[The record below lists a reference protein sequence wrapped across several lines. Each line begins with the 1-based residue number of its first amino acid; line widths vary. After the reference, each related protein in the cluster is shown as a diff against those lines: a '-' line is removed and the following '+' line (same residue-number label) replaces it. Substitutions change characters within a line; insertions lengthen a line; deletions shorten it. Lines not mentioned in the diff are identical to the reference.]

1 MVKKVGIAIVGAG
14 IGGAAAAALLQKAGF
29 DVELFEQA
37 SAFSRLGAGIHVG
50 PNAMRIFRQMGLEE
64 KLEQMGSHPD
74 FWFSREGETGDYL
87 SRIPLG
93 DFARKEYGA
102 AYITIHRGDMHELQI
117 NSLKEGTVHYGK
129 RLETLQE
136 EDGYVRL
143 MFKDGT
149 EVHAD
154 LVIGADGIHS
164 KVRETLLGVE
174 VPTYSG
180 WVAHRALIR
189 GENLRKFADEFEP
202 CVKWWRPDSH
212 MMVYYTTGKRDEYYF
227 VTGVPHDAWDFQ
239 GPYVDSSQEEMLEA
253 FDGYHSTVQ
262 NLIRSTENITKW
274 PLLNRNPLPLWS
286 RGRLVMLGD
295 ACHPMRPHMAQ
306 GACMAIEDAAILAR
320 CLEETGAQDYETAFS
335 LYEGTRK
342 ARATKVQDVS
352 NGNTFLLTQEDPAW
366 VYGYDAYAEPLA
378 AAN

>member
-1 MVKKVGIAIVGAG
+1 MTKKVGIAVVGAG
-14 IGGAAAAALLQKAGF
+14 IGGAAAAALLQNAGF

-37 SAFSRLGAGIHVG
+37 ESFSRLGAGIHIG
-50 PNAMRIFRQMGLEE
+50 PNAMRVFRKIGLESQ
-64 KLEQMGSHPD
+64 LEQMGSHPD
-74 FWFSREGETGDYL
+74 FWFSREGHTGEYL

-93 DFARKEYGA
+93 EFARKEYGA

-117 NSLKEGTVHYGK
+117 NSLKSGTVHYGK
-129 RLETLQE
+129 RLESLHE

-143 MFKDGT
+143 MFKDGS

-212 MMVYYTTGKRDEYYF
+212 MMVYYTTAKRDEYYF
-227 VTGVPHDAWDFQ
+227 VTGVPHEAWDFQ
-239 GPYVDSSQEEMLEA
+239 GPFVDSSQEEMLSA
-253 FDGYHSTVQ
+253 FEGYHPTVQ

-286 RGRLVMLGD
+286 RSRLVMLGD

-320 CLEETGAQDYETAFS
+320 CLEETGASDYETAFS

-342 ARATKVQDVS
+342 DRATKVQEVS
-352 NGNTFLLTQEDPAW
+352 NGNTFLLKQEDPAW
-366 VYGYDAYAEPLA
+366 VYGYDAYAEPLK

>member
-1 MVKKVGIAIVGAG
+1 MIKKVGIAVVGAG

-37 SAFSRLGAGIHVG
+37 DAFSRLGAGIHVG
-50 PNAMRIFRQMGLEE
+50 PNAMRIFRQIGLEE

-93 DFARKEYGA
+93 EFARKEYGA

-117 NSLKEGTVHYGK
+117 NSLKDGTVHYGK
-129 RLETLQE
+129 RLESLQE

-143 MFKDGT
+143 LFKDGS

-189 GENLRKFADEFEP
+189 GENLRKFADEFCNLALLGCYEASPISTCFNFKSRRKLQLIERINSAIVFFISP
-202 CVKWWRPDSH
+202 CLFICANSITLLIASISDC
-212 MMVYYTTGKRDEYYF
+212 
-227 VTGVPHDAWDFQ
+227 VP
-239 GPYVDSSQEEMLEA
+239 YIK
-253 FDGYHSTVQ
+253 T
-262 NLIRSTENITKW
+262 
-274 PLLNRNPLPLWS
+274 
-286 RGRLVMLGD
+286 
-295 ACHPMRPHMAQ
+295 
-306 GACMAIEDAAILAR
+306 
-320 CLEETGAQDYETAFS
+320 
-335 LYEGTRK
+335 
-342 ARATKVQDVS
+342 
-352 NGNTFLLTQEDPAW
+352 
-366 VYGYDAYAEPLA
+366 
-378 AAN
+378 

>member
-1 MVKKVGIAIVGAG
+1 MTKKVGIAVVGAG
-14 IGGAAAAALLQKAGF
+14 IGGAAAAALLQNAGF

-37 SAFSRLGAGIHVG
+37 ESFSRLGAGIHIG
-50 PNAMRIFRQMGLEE
+50 PNAMRVFRKIGLESQ
-64 KLEQMGSHPD
+64 LEQMGSHPD
-74 FWFSREGETGDYL
+74 FWFSREGHTGEYL

-93 DFARKEYGA
+93 EFARKEYGA

-117 NSLKEGTVHYGK
+117 NSLKPGTVHYGK
-129 RLETLQE
+129 RLESLHE

-143 MFKDGT
+143 MFKDGS

-212 MMVYYTTGKRDEYYF
+212 MMVYYTTAKRDEYYF
-227 VTGVPHDAWDFQ
+227 VTGVPHEAWDFQ
-239 GPYVDSSQEEMLEA
+239 GPFVDSSQEEMLSA
-253 FDGYHSTVQ
+253 FEGYHPTVQ

-320 CLEETGAQDYETAFS
+320 CLEETGASDYETAFS

-342 ARATKVQDVS
+342 DRATQVQEVS
-352 NGNTFLLTQEDPAW
+352 NGNTFLLKQEDPAW
-366 VYGYDAYAEPLA
+366 VYGYDAYAEPLK